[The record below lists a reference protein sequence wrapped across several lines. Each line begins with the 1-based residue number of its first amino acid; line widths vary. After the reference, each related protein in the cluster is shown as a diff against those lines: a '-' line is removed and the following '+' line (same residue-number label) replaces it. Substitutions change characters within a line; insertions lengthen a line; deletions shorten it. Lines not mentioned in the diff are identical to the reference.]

1 MLCLC
6 EEGEQA
12 SKPASNSAK
21 GMTSQITG
29 LTDKRKLEKDGSR
42 QSSVLWLE
50 GRFLSEVNSAF
61 RQFPDM
67 CVYFLSSFLVVNC
80 TNISVSWYRASRSNN
95 NKKTA
100 EI

>member
-6 EEGEQA
+6 EDGDQT
-12 SKPASNSAK
+12 SKPVSNSAR

-50 GRFLSEVNSAF
+50 GRFLSEVNSPF

-67 CVYFLSSFLVVNC
+67 CVYFLSSLLLFNC
-80 TNISVSWYRASRSNN
+80 TNISIICY
-95 NKKTA
+95 
-100 EI
+100 

>member
-6 EEGEQA
+6 EDGEQA
-12 SKPASNSAK
+12 SKPASNYAK

-42 QSSVLWLE
+42 QSSILWLE
-50 GRFLSEVNSAF
+50 GRFLSEVNSPF

-67 CVYFLSSFLVVNC
+67 CVYFLSSLLVFNC
-80 TNISVSWYRASRSNN
+80 TNISFV
-95 NKKTA
+95 
-100 EI
+100 